1 MQECCSP
8 QGEILKILPQSSI
21 WFLNNCHDV
30 FRIELGD
37 SASWWRREPCQ
48 PLPSTARQPGEQH
61 DMMCP
66 ENVTLCSE
74 TVCWHN
80 ISSSR
85 WMGCVWWVS
94 ATGRRDID
102 MCVVSQSEGWEPNK
116 SVCYSFS
123 IREIRKVIEE
133 EGDTVTVTI
142 MMREVFIALVR
153 GMSEWLVKNKM
164 NHAWQDHYK

>member
-1 MQECCSP
+1 
-8 QGEILKILPQSSI
+8 
-21 WFLNNCHDV
+21 
-30 FRIELGD
+30 
-37 SASWWRREPCQ
+37 
-48 PLPSTARQPGEQH
+48 
-61 DMMCP
+61 
-66 ENVTLCSE
+66 
-74 TVCWHN
+74 
-80 ISSSR
+80 
-85 WMGCVWWVS
+85 
-94 ATGRRDID
+94 